1 MRTPALVCAAALA
14 LAIPALALEPVD
26 VERAASREATR
37 GLKAI
42 TKRLAGP
49 SYMGRDND
57 TPESSKAQRY
67 LIRKLRRLGDGIH
80 GGRSYDAY
88 RQPFVRDGNMGTNL
102 VAVIPGRELPNE
114 VVLVGGHY
122 DHLGTRSDA
131 NGDCRS
137 RGVPGGVRCPGATDN
152 AAGTAIVLAV
162 GKAIRSLPEP
172 PRRTVVLVL
181 WDSEEDGLVG
191 SRYWVS
197 NQPLVPLAQT
207 VAYVNFDLQGSNLLP
222 SLSRTSFAVGA
233 ETGGSALS
241 AFVAD
246 AVAAE
251 GLETLPVSYL
261 FGELRSDYANLVQYG
276 RVPTVFFGDSSGPCY
291 HHVGDTIENVD
302 FAKLRLQ
309 SRVGFRTVMGLAEA
323 DERPP
328 FVDPST
334 IPPVTYADAVSIERV
349 FRQADPDIPV
359 YFTPMDQLLL
369 RQIQSDMAA
378 IVGAGPGAFD
388 SAAVG
393 ATANAALQG
402 IAAIGRIPCGAF

>member
-1 MRTPALVCAAALA
+1 MRTPWLCAAALA
-14 LAIPALALEPVD
+14 MALPALALEPAD
-26 VERAASREATR
+26 VERAATHEATR
-37 GLKAI
+37 GLRAI

-49 SYMGRDND
+49 GYMGRDND

-67 LIRKLRRLGDGIH
+67 LIRKLQRLGDGIH
-80 GGRSYDAY
+80 GGRSFDAY
-88 RQPFVRDGNMGTNL
+88 RQPFVRSGNMGTNL
-102 VAVIPGRELPNE
+102 VAVIPGRELPDE

-137 RGVPGGVRCPGATDN
+137 RGVPGGVRCPGAADN
-152 AAGTAIVLAV
+152 AAGTAIVLAI

-172 PRRTVVLVL
+172 PRRTVALVL

-191 SRYWVS
+191 SRWWVS
-197 NQPLVPLAQT
+197 DEPLIPLART

-222 SLSRTSFAVGA
+222 SLSRISFAVGA
-233 ETGGSALS
+233 ETGGSALA
-241 AFVAD
+241 AFVAG
-246 AVAAE
+246 AVAQE
-251 GLETLPVSYL
+251 DIDTVPVSYL

-309 SRVGFRTVMGLAEA
+309 SRVGFRTVMALAEA

-328 FVDPST
+328 FVDPNT
-334 IPPVTYADAVSIERV
+334 IAPVTYADAVSIERV
-349 FRQADPDIPV
+349 FRRADPDIPV
-359 YFTPMDQLLL
+359 YFEPMDQMLL
-369 RQIQSDMAA
+369 RQIQADLAA
-378 IVGAGPGAFD
+378 VVGAGPGAFD
-388 SAAVG
+388 ATAIG
-393 ATANAALQG
+393 ITANAALQG
-402 IAAIGRIPCGAF
+402 IAAIGRVPCGAF